1 VAVDAQGDIQMK
13 GRREKPD
20 LTYRS
25 PKPPP
30 AQRRPNNQRSDGLKG
45 KTRAQN
51 PAETE
56 ELHCNKQDLPDE
68 GQRSAPVWQARE
80 SESSV
85 ANVRL
90 TLQNKILL
98 GGDAGRLAILLRL
111 VSGHLNLRN
120 IPISEDEPEHQNPC
134 CA

>member
-1 VAVDAQGDIQMK
+1 MGSKLRRNGKVALQQKKASPMK
-13 GRREKPD
+13 GQQ
-20 LTYRS
+20 L
-25 PKPPP
+25 
-30 AQRRPNNQRSDGLKG
+30 
-45 KTRAQN
+45 
-51 PAETE
+51 
-56 ELHCNKQDLPDE
+56 
-68 GQRSAPVWQARE
+68 APVWQARE

-85 ANVRL
+85 ADVRL
-90 TLQNKILL
+90 TLQNTILL